1 VSSPNRSSPA
11 LLEAAVVVVT
21 VGSLILLLAW
31 DMSPASFG
39 ARAHDM
45 LGAVPLGAVAVVC
58 ILQPLVR
65 RASRMELLK
74 SALLAA
80 AFLFWAANQLW
91 PDAPR
96 ATLFNDLAIA
106 LFVADIVVPWGT

>member
-1 VSSPNRSSPA
+1 VTPSNKGSQA
-11 LLEAAVVVVT
+11 LLRVAVFVT
-21 VGSLILLLAW
+21 VATLLALLAW
-31 DMSPASFG
+31 DVVPSAFPAH
-39 ARAHDM
+39 AHDA
-45 LGAVPLGAVAVVC
+45 LGAIPLAAVAVVC
-58 ILQPLVR
+58 LLQALVR
-65 RASRMELLK
+65 RVSRRELVK
-74 SALLAA
+74 GAALAA